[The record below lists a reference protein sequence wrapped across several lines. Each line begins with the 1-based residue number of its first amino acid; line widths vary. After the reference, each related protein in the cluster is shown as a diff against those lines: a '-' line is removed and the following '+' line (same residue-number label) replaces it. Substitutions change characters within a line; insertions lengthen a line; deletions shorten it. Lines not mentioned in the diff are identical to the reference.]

1 MAEKCIFS
9 VFIDGDTKNLIM
21 GKAANDLRKGNVIIL
36 DNAPCKVMEF
46 DRNQPGK
53 GGAIVQ
59 TRLRNLVTGNSFDHR
74 FRSSENVERAV
85 LDQNEMEYLYSD
97 GEMHHFMNTETYEQI
112 SMDENELGDAAKW
125 LMPSLKLQ
133 VEFYDGT
140 PIGVELPTTLDLE
153 ITDTE
158 PVLKGAT
165 ASNSNK
171 PATLEN
177 GVTLYVPP
185 FITTG
190 EKIRVNPTD
199 EKYLERVK

>member
-1 MAEKCIFS
+1 
-9 VFIDGDTKNLIM
+9 
-21 GKAANDLRKGNVIIL
+21 
-36 DNAPCKVMEF
+36 MEF

-85 LDQNEMEYLYSD
+85 LDQHEMEYLYSD
-97 GEMHHFMNTETYEQI
+97 GELHHFMNTDTYEQI
-112 SMDENELGDAAKW
+112 GMSEDDLGDAAKW
-125 LMPSLKLQ
+125 LMPGLKIQ
-133 VEFYDGT
+133 IEFYEGT
-140 PIGVELPTTLDLE
+140 PIGVDLPQSMELV
-153 ITDTE
+153 ITETE
-158 PVLKGAT
+158 PVMKGAT

-185 FITTG
+185 YMTEG
-190 EKIRVNPTD
+190 EKIRVNPSE
-199 EKYLERVK
+199 EKYMERVK

>member
-1 MAEKCIFS
+1 
-9 VFIDGDTKNLIM
+9 M
-21 GKAANDLRKGNVIIL
+21 GKTANDLRKGNIIIL
-36 DNAPCKVMEF
+36 DSVPCRVMTF

-74 FRSSENVERAV
+74 FRSNENVERAI
-85 LDQNEMEYLYSD
+85 LDQHEMEYLYSD
-97 GEMHHFMNTETYEQI
+97 GEMHHFMNTENYEQI
-112 SMDENELGDAAKW
+112 AMSEEDLGDAAKW
-125 LMPSLKLQ
+125 LMAGLKIQ
-133 VEFYDGT
+133 IEFYEGT
-140 PIGVELPTTLDLE
+140 PIGVELPQSMELV
-153 ITDTE
+153 ITETE

-185 FITTG
+185 FMTEG
-190 EKIRVNPTD
+190 EKIRVNPAE
-199 EKYLERVK
+199 EKYIERVK

>member
-1 MAEKCIFS
+1 
-9 VFIDGDTKNLIM
+9 M
-21 GKAANDLRKGNVIIL
+21 GKSANDLRKGNTIIL
-36 DNAPCKVMEF
+36 DGTPCKVMEF

-85 LDQNEMEYLYSD
+85 LDQHEMEYLYSD
-97 GEMHHFMNTETYEQI
+97 GELHHFMNTDTYEQI
-112 SMDENELGDAAKW
+112 GMSEDDLGDAAKW
-125 LMPSLKLQ
+125 LMAGLKIQ
-133 VEFYDGT
+133 IEFYEGT
-140 PIGVELPTTLDLE
+140 PIGVELPQSMELV
-153 ITDTE
+153 ITETE
-158 PVLKGAT
+158 PVMKGAT

-185 FITTG
+185 YMTEG
-190 EKIRVNPTD
+190 EKIRVNPSE
-199 EKYLERVK
+199 EKYMERVK

>member
-1 MAEKCIFS
+1 
-9 VFIDGDTKNLIM
+9 M
-21 GKAANDLRKGNVIIL
+21 GKSANDLRRGNTIL
-36 DNAPCKVMEF
+36 LDGAPCKVMEF

-74 FRSSENVERAV
+74 FRSNENVERAV
-85 LDQNEMEYLYSD
+85 LDQHEMEYLYSD
-97 GEMHHFMNTETYEQI
+97 GENHHFMNTESFEQI
-112 SMDENELGDAAKW
+112 SMSEDDLGDAAKW
-125 LMPSLKLQ
+125 LMAGLKIQ
-133 VEFYDGT
+133 IEFYEAM
-140 PIGVELPTTLDLE
+140 PIGVELPTTLELDIVE
-153 ITDTE
+153 TE

-185 FITTG
+185 FMKEG
-190 EKIRVNPTD
+190 EKIRVNPTE
-199 EKYLERVK
+199 EKYIERVK

>member
-1 MAEKCIFS
+1 
-9 VFIDGDTKNLIM
+9 M
-21 GKAANDLRKGNVIIL
+21 GKSANDLRKGNVIIL
-36 DNAPCKVMEF
+36 DGVPCKVMSH

-74 FRSSENVERAV
+74 FRSSENVERAT
-85 LDQNEMEYLYSD
+85 LDQNEMDYLYSD
-97 GEMHHFMNTETYEQI
+97 GENHHFMNTETFDQI
-112 SMDENELGDAAKW
+112 AMSDDDLGDAAKW
-125 LMPSLKLQ
+125 LMEGLKLQ
-133 VEFYDGT
+133 MEFYEGD
-140 PIGVELPTTLDLE
+140 PISVELPQSMELK
-153 ITDTE
+153 ITETE

-185 FITTG
+185 YMKEG
-190 EKIRVNPTD
+190 ELIRVNPNE
-199 EKYLERVK
+199 EKYMERVK

>member
-1 MAEKCIFS
+1 
-9 VFIDGDTKNLIM
+9 M
-21 GKAANDLRKGNVIIL
+21 GKSANDLRRGNTIIL
-36 DNAPCKVMEF
+36 DGAPCKVMEF

-74 FRSSENVERAV
+74 FRANENVERAT
-85 LDQNEMEYLYSD
+85 LEQHDMDYLYSD
-97 GEMHHFMNTETYEQI
+97 GESHHFMNTETYEQI
-112 SMDENELGDAAKW
+112 SMNEDDLGDAAKW
-125 LMPSLKLQ
+125 LMEGIKIR
-133 VEFYDGT
+133 VEFYENT
-140 PIGVELPTTLDLE
+140 PIGVELPTTLELDIVE
-153 ITDTE
+153 TE

-171 PATLEN
+171 PAKLEN

-185 FITTG
+185 FMKEG
-190 EKIRVNPTD
+190 ERIRVNPSE

>member
-1 MAEKCIFS
+1 
-9 VFIDGDTKNLIM
+9 M
-21 GKAANDLRKGNVIIL
+21 GKTANDLRKGNTIIL
-36 DNAPCKVMEF
+36 DGAPCKVMEF

-74 FRSSENVERAV
+74 FRSNENVERAI
-85 LDQNEMEYLYSD
+85 LDQSEMEYLYSD

-112 SMDENELGDAAKW
+112 SMSDDDLGDAAKW
-125 LMPSLKLQ
+125 LMEGIKIQ
-133 VEFYDGT
+133 VEFFDT
-140 PIGVELPTTLDLE
+140 AAIGVQLPTSLELE
-153 ITDTE
+153 IIETD

-171 PATLEN
+171 PAKLEN

-185 FITTG
+185 FMTQG
-190 EKIRVNPTD
+190 EKIRVNPSE
-199 EKYLERVK
+199 EKYIERVR

>member
-1 MAEKCIFS
+1 
-9 VFIDGDTKNLIM
+9 M
-21 GKAANDLRKGNVIIL
+21 GKSANDLRKGNTIIL
-36 DNAPCKVMEF
+36 DGVPCKVMEF

-74 FRSSENVERAV
+74 FRSSENVERAT
-85 LDQNEMEYLYSD
+85 LDQHEMEYLYSD
-97 GEMHHFMNTETYEQI
+97 GELHHFMNTDTYEQI
-112 SMDENELGDAAKW
+112 GMSEDDLGDAANW
-125 LMPSLKLQ
+125 LMAGLKIQ
-133 VEFYDGT
+133 IEFYEGT
-140 PIGVELPTTLDLE
+140 PIGVDLPQTMELI
-153 ITDTE
+153 ITETE
-158 PVLKGAT
+158 PVMKGAT

-185 FITTG
+185 YMTEG
-190 EKIRVNPTD
+190 EKIRVNPSE

>member
-1 MAEKCIFS
+1 
-9 VFIDGDTKNLIM
+9 M
-21 GKAANDLRKGNVIIL
+21 GKSANDLRKGNTIIL
-36 DNAPCKVMEF
+36 DGTPCKVMEF

-85 LDQNEMEYLYSD
+85 LDQHEMEYLYSD
-97 GEMHHFMNTETYEQI
+97 GELHHFMNTDTYEQI
-112 SMDENELGDAAKW
+112 GMSEDDLGDAAKW
-125 LMPSLKLQ
+125 LMPGLKIQ
-133 VEFYDGT
+133 IEFYEGT
-140 PIGVELPTTLDLE
+140 PIGVDLPQSMELV
-153 ITDTE
+153 ITETE
-158 PVLKGAT
+158 PVMKGAT

-185 FITTG
+185 YMTEG
-190 EKIRVNPTD
+190 EKIRVNPSE
-199 EKYLERVK
+199 EKYMERVK